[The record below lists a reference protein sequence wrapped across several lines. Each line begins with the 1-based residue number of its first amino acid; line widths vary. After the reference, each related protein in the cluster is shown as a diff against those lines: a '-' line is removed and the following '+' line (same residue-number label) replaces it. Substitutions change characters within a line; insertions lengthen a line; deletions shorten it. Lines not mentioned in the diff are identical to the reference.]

1 MSLRS
6 LLPRI
11 MHRGWTGS
19 NAIHTFS
26 ALITRGTRNYCP
38 CTSNTNEHLE
48 TLSWSRNLQLSMKEL
63 YPWKKML
70 LHDAVNV
77 LAIGCTRMP
86 DGTAAQAHHPLIQIA
101 IFLCLPHQLLYLFPS
116 PMATSKVTGKFSQSS
131 TFRLAPRQS
140 LAIRRTAHSSSHSM
154 PLSPDRST
162 SLMRHFPG
170 GSTNSPRRPFGREHQ

>member
-101 IFLCLPHQLLYLFPS
+101 IFLYLPHQLLYLFPPQWLLPRS
-116 PMATSKVTGKFSQSS
+116 PENSHK
-131 TFRLAPRQS
+131 APRSDWLHAKVLQYAAP
-140 LAIRRTAHSSSHSM
+140 LIHPRTQCHS
-154 PLSPDRST
+154 PPIVRLR
-162 SLMRHFPG
+162 
-170 GSTNSPRRPFGREHQ
+170 